1 MGRRDL
7 FMLRKLANFLNWE
20 GTPKPE
26 IDLNY
31 KLYEELK
38 PFRLPIIL
46 LILISIIGTLGY
58 ILIDNMSLMDA
69 LYQTGITFTTVGFG
83 EIAPISHLGRMFT
96 ITLIILGYAILVFS
110 VGILLEVINKGTLL
124 NTMKERSMLY
134 KIARLKNHFVIC
146 YHNEYTIEVAR
157 EFRRAQMPFVVIDN
171 SPDFEEEA
179 IKHQYPYYIQAEPH
193 LDVSLRK
200 AHISS
205 AKGVIILSK
214 QVSENIAQISTIR
227 LFESE
232 LGRRPYQVITAAENQ
247 NDIPKLKKLGADNI
261 IAPNKLM
268 AQRIGTMAFR
278 PDMENLLE
286 EFLYRRDTPLDMEEI
301 KIPKQSWAIFKK
313 LKETHLRDIAQVSV
327 IGIKEKDGKFIP
339 MPKGDTQI
347 MIDSTLL
354 IIGTAEG
361 ILTTRK
367 ILQKEQKPEELKY
380 V

>member
-1 MGRRDL
+1 
-7 FMLRKLANFLNWE
+7 MLKKLKAFLNWE

-26 IDLNY
+26 IDLNAE
-31 KLYEELK
+31 LYEELK
-38 PFRLPIIL
+38 PFRLPMIL

-58 ILIDNMSLMDA
+58 IIIDGMSLMDA

-83 EIAPISHLGRMFT
+83 EIAPISHMGRMFT
-96 ITLIILGYAILVFS
+96 ITLIILGYGILVFS

-124 NTMKERSMLY
+124 HTIKERSMLY

-146 YHNEYTIEVAR
+146 YHNEYTIEVTK
-157 EFRRAQMPFVVIDN
+157 EFRKAHVPFVVIDN
-171 SPDFEEEA
+171 SDNFLEEA
-179 IKHQYPYYIQAEPH
+179 EKHRYPYYIKAEPY
-193 LDVSLRK
+193 LDTSLRK

-214 QVSENIAQISTIR
+214 EISQNIAQISTIR
-227 LFESE
+227 LFEKE
-232 LGRRPYQVITAAENQ
+232 LGRRPYQIICASESGDASS
-247 NDIPKLKKLGADNI
+247 KLKKLGADSI
-261 IAPNKLM
+261 ITPNRLM
-268 AQRIGTMAFR
+268 AQRISAMAFR

-286 EFLYRRDTPLDMEEI
+286 EFLYKRDTPLDMEEI
-301 KIPKQSWAIFKK
+301 RVPKESWAIFKK

-327 IGIKEKDGKFIP
+327 IGIKERDGKFVP

-361 ILTTRK
+361 LMTTK
-367 ILQKEQKPEELKY
+367 KLLAKSQKPEELKY